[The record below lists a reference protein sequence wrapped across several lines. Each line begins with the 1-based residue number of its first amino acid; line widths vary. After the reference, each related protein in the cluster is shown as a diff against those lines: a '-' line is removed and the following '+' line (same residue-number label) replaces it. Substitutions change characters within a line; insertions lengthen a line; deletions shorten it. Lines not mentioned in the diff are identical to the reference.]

1 MGWILAA
8 IIWILDLPNT
18 QANGSDNFSGATVI
32 TNISNAIT
40 GSNVGATGEFGE
52 PNHNDVSEPIHSVWW
67 KWVAPSNGQLTITT
81 EGSTFDTTLAI
92 YNGYSIESL
101 SEIISNDDIISGIQR
116 ASRVSFYVL
125 QGAEYWI
132 AVDGWWNETGSILL
146 NFSLVSFSVPE
157 NDNFSNATP
166 VTEKT
171 PFLLGHTGGA
181 SGEVNEP
188 NHADGSL
195 PPINSVWYSWQANSS
210 GNVTISTLGSDFDTT
225 LAIYTGTDLTSLT
238 RIADNDDF
246 WGNQSQVTFNALAGT
261 LYRVAVDG
269 KGNSIGRV
277 CLSFSFPESVPSS
290 LPLGAI
296 VNKSGSS
303 VTGVTFRVWAPNAST
318 VSVRGQFNGWNTTTM
333 NKDPSTDFWSVTE
346 PNARPGQEYKYFL
359 TWPANTNGAWKVD
372 PRAVW
377 VRNGNG
383 VIYDQ
388 SEFDW
393 GDTARPRIPAGRQV
407 IYEMHIGTFND
418 PDPMDGRPGTFSD
431 AVRRLDYLQ
440 RLGVN
445 VIALM
450 PIHEF
455 GGDRSWGYNPENV
468 FAIESAYGGPEEF
481 KKFVKAA
488 HAKGMVVHLDVVHN
502 HYNPSS
508 DGLLEFDGPAN
519 VYFYSGDRASTDWGP
534 RPNFDRP
541 EVQRF
546 IMDHTKMLLEHFRV
560 DGFRWD
566 SPENITGYRASG
578 AYQILPAGK
587 SLMTSIHQMIRFEF
601 PEAWSVA
608 ETANLRILLR

>member
-1 MGWILAA
+1 AVKIYIRRTIKLQK
-8 IIWILDLPNT
+8 P
-18 QANGSDNFSGATVI
+18 
-32 TNISNAIT
+32 
-40 GSNVGATGEFGE
+40 VGG
-52 PNHNDVSEPIHSVWW
+52 
-67 KWVAPSNGQLTITT
+67 
-81 EGSTFDTTLAI
+81 
-92 YNGYSIESL
+92 
-101 SEIISNDDIISGIQR
+101 
-116 ASRVSFYVL
+116 
-125 QGAEYWI
+125 
-132 AVDGWWNETGSILL
+132 
-146 NFSLVSFSVPE
+146 
-157 NDNFSNATP
+157 
-166 VTEKT
+166 
-171 PFLLGHTGGA
+171 
-181 SGEVNEP
+181 
-188 NHADGSL
+188 
-195 PPINSVWYSWQANSS
+195 
-210 GNVTISTLGSDFDTT
+210 
-225 LAIYTGTDLTSLT
+225 
-238 RIADNDDF
+238 RI
-246 WGNQSQVTFNALAGT
+246 VM
-261 LYRVAVDG
+261 V
-269 KGNSIGRV
+269 
-277 CLSFSFPESVPSS
+277 
-290 LPLGAI
+290 
-296 VNKSGSS
+296 
-303 VTGVTFRVWAPNAST
+303 
-318 VSVRGQFNGWNTTTM
+318 M
-333 NKDPSTDFWSVTE
+333 
-346 PNARPGQEYKYFL
+346 
-359 TWPANTNGAWKVD
+359 
-372 PRAVW
+372 
-377 VRNGNG
+377 
-383 VIYDQ
+383 
-388 SEFDW
+388 
-393 GDTARPRIPAGRQV
+393 
-407 IYEMHIGTFND
+407 ND

-587 SLMTSIHQMIRFEF
+587 SLMTSINQMIRFEF

-608 ETANLRILLR
+608 ETANLLRIRSTPADKSDSHQISSNGLPLIGTKHFGILSVKGLSRVPKPAARRTALTPTTREVSRFS